1 MAIFYYECSIV
12 QRSKGQSIVASTS
25 YQSGRS
31 MTDRQTGETFNYTN
45 KKFIAHDKSRV
56 FLAEGAPEEWQD
68 AEVLANHIEAF
79 ETKNDAQLGRSMT
92 ISMPQE
98 LTADQQYDA
107 ACELAEE
114 LQKEGMCVILDY
126 HHSPRWKL
134 NKKNKPVTVYNPQK
148 RIREK
153 IPVRDENGNIIYN
166 DHVHLKTTMRRI
178 NPQTHDFAN
187 KRIRGYKLDANG
199 EKIPVLVYDETG
211 KPLPEIDKQG
221 NIVYLKDK
229 EGNYIK
235 NEMGGKVPKPRQK
248 REGKDGKSGR
258 RLWEREDIKNGWD
271 SKDDLERWKKS
282 WETICNKHLEKAGCD
297 ERIFADPAEQEAFYE
312 KLIAKLDKEI
322 KTVELDKEFLE
333 ASKNLAEAEQI
344 MQQLNVETAA
354 PAPASVPAP
363 ASTPVTSTSNTK
375 YQQYQQ
381 YQQAQAEHHDA
392 PAVRTLYNNTAP
404 APAVAAEENPF
415 KKIYNEA
422 KAEQSQP
429 AAQIRS
435 DDAIGAD
442 EDEYINVEPKRV
454 YEYEGDFDEN
464 SYDINNADNIERY
477 CIVDDLHNIVL
488 DFKNKLYEASEADL
502 KDWGY
507 TKTDFKNI
515 TNMLNDLDNKMF
527 NYKKSVKA
535 DVKND
540 LLYKEFDTTKH
551 RKLTTE
557 ELAISESLKHV
568 GKAIKMVGKG
578 LKLFKGG
585 KNLVMKIVM
594 KPVEIAKKL
603 QKIAD
608 FFEKI
613 LLAPPAKT
621 HNKTALELLTINIFE
636 LFKNRKG
643 ETVNKNLVGQRQEVR
658 KK

>member
-1 MAIFYYECSIV
+1 MAIFYYNCSIV
-12 QRSKGQSIVASTS
+12 QRSMGQSIVASTS

-56 FLAEGAPEEWQD
+56 FLADGAPAEWQD

-79 ETKNDAQLGRSMT
+79 EKNNDAQLARSMT

-114 LQKEGMCVILDY
+114 LRNEGMCVILDY

-187 KRIRGYKLDANG
+187 KRIRGYKLDENG
-199 EKIPVLVYDETG
+199 EKIPVLVYDENG
-211 KPLPEIDKQG
+211 KTLPELDKKG
-221 NIVYLKDK
+221 NVVYLKDK

-235 NEMGGKVPKPRQK
+235 NEMGEKVPKPRQK

-258 RLWEREDIKNGWD
+258 RLWQREDIKCGWD
-271 SKDDLERWKKS
+271 SKEDLERWKKS
-282 WETICNKHLEKAGCD
+282 WENICNKHLEKAGCD
-297 ERIFADPAEQEAFYE
+297 ERIFADPAEQEAFNE

-322 KTVELDKEFLE
+322 KMAELDKELLQ
-333 ASKNLAEAEQI
+333 ATKDLAEI
-344 MQQLNVETAA
+344 QQLNTETAA
-354 PAPASVPAP
+354 PAPVP
-363 ASTPVTSTSNTK
+363 ASTPVTSNTK

-415 KKIYNEA
+415 KNIYNEA

-429 AAQIRS
+429 AQAQIHNT
-435 DDAIGAD
+435 GT
-442 EDEYINVEPKRV
+442 DEYIDAEPKRA

>member
-1 MAIFYYECSIV
+1 
-12 QRSKGQSIVASTS
+12 
-25 YQSGRS
+25 
-31 MTDRQTGETFNYTN
+31 MTDKRIGKTFNYSN
-45 KKFIAHDKSRV
+45 KQFIDYDKSRV

-68 AEVLANHIEAF
+68 AETLANHIEAF
-79 ETKNDAQLGRSMT
+79 ENNDNAQLARSMT

-98 LTADQQYDA
+98 LTADQQYEA

-114 LQKEGMCVILDY
+114 LKNEGMCVILDY

-134 NKKNKPVTVYNPQK
+134 NKKNKPVTVYNPVK
-148 RIREK
+148 KIREK
-153 IPVRDENGNIIYN
+153 IPLRDAEGNIIYN

-178 NPQTHDFAN
+178 DQQKHDFAN

-199 EKIPVLVYDETG
+199 EKIPVLVYDEAG
-211 KPLPEIDKQG
+211 KPLPELDKKG
-221 NIVYLKDK
+221 NVIYLKDK

-235 NEMGGKVPKPRQK
+235 NEMGEKVPKPRQK

-258 RLWEREDIKNGWD
+258 RLWEREDIKCGWD
-271 SKDDLERWKKS
+271 SKEDLERWKKS
-282 WETICNKHLEKAGCD
+282 WETICNKHLQKAGCD
-297 ERIFADPAEQEAFYE
+297 ERIFADPAEQEAFYD
-312 KLIAKLDKEI
+312 KLLQKIDKEI
-322 KTVELDKEFLE
+322 KTAETDKEFLQ
-333 ASKNLAEAEQI
+333 ASKDLAEAEQI
-344 MQQLNVETAA
+344 MQQLNETAA
-354 PAPASVPAP
+354 PAP
-363 ASTPVTSTSNTK
+363 ASTPVTSNTK
-375 YQQYQQ
+375 YQQYKQ
-381 YQQAQAEHHDA
+381 YQQAQAEHDA

-415 KKIYNEA
+415 KNIYNEA

-429 AAQIRS
+429 AQAQIHNT
-435 DDAIGAD
+435 GT
-442 EDEYINVEPKRV
+442 DEYIDAEPKRA
-454 YEYEGDFDEN
+454 YEYDGDFDEN

-488 DFKNKLYEASEADL
+488 DFKNKLYKASEADL
-502 KDWGY
+502 KSWGY
-507 TKTDFKNI
+507 TKNDFKNI
-515 TNMLNDLDNKMF
+515 TNMLNDLDTKMF

-551 RKLTTE
+551 RKLTAK

-585 KNLVMKIVM
+585 KNLVMKIAM
-594 KPVEIAKKL
+594 KPVNIAKKL

-621 HNKTALELLTINIFE
+621 HNKTALELLTINIFK

-643 ETVNKNLVGQRQEVR
+643 ETVNKTFVGQRQEVR

>member
-1 MAIFYYECSIV
+1 MAIFYYNCSII
-12 QRSKGQSIVASTS
+12 QRSVGQSLVASTS
-25 YQSGRS
+25 YQSGKI
-31 MTDRQTGETFNYTN
+31 MTDKRIGKTFNYSN
-45 KKFIAHDKSRV
+45 KQFIDYDKSRV

-68 AEVLANHIEAF
+68 AETLANHIEAF
-79 ETKNDAQLGRSMT
+79 ENNDNAQLARSMT

-98 LTADQQYDA
+98 LTADQQYEA

-114 LQKEGMCVILDY
+114 LKNEGMCVILDY

-134 NKKNKPVTVYNPQK
+134 NKKNKPVTVYNPVK
-148 RIREK
+148 KIREK
-153 IPVRDENGNIIYN
+153 IPLRDAEGNIIYN

-178 NPQTHDFAN
+178 DQQKHDFAN

-199 EKIPVLVYDETG
+199 EKIPVLVYDEAG
-211 KPLPEIDKQG
+211 KPLPELDKKG
-221 NIVYLKDK
+221 NVIYLKDK

-235 NEMGGKVPKPRQK
+235 NEMGEKVPKPRQK

-258 RLWEREDIKNGWD
+258 RLWEREDIKCGWD
-271 SKDDLERWKKS
+271 SKEDLERWKKS
-282 WETICNKHLEKAGCD
+282 WETICNKHLQKAGCD
-297 ERIFADPAEQEAFYE
+297 ERIFADPAEQEAFYD
-312 KLIAKLDKEI
+312 KLLQKIDKEI
-322 KTVELDKEFLE
+322 KTAETDKEFLQ
-333 ASKNLAEAEQI
+333 ASKDLAEAEQI
-344 MQQLNVETAA
+344 MQQLNETAA
-354 PAPASVPAP
+354 PAP
-363 ASTPVTSTSNTK
+363 ASTPVTSNTK
-375 YQQYQQ
+375 YQQYKQ
-381 YQQAQAEHHDA
+381 YQQAQAEHDA

-415 KKIYNEA
+415 KNIYNEA

-429 AAQIRS
+429 AQAQIHNT
-435 DDAIGAD
+435 GT
-442 EDEYINVEPKRV
+442 DEYIDAEPKRA
-454 YEYEGDFDEN
+454 YEYDGDFDEN

-488 DFKNKLYEASEADL
+488 DFKNKLYKASEADL
-502 KDWGY
+502 KSWGY
-507 TKTDFKNI
+507 TKNDFKNI
-515 TNMLNDLDNKMF
+515 TNMLNDLDTKMF

-551 RKLTTE
+551 RKLTAK

-585 KNLVMKIVM
+585 KNLVMKIAM
-594 KPVEIAKKL
+594 KPVNIAKKL

-621 HNKTALELLTINIFE
+621 HNKTALELLTINIFK

-643 ETVNKNLVGQRQEVR
+643 ETVNKTFVGQRQEVR

>member
-1 MAIFYYECSIV
+1 MAIFYYNCSII
-12 QRSKGQSIVASTS
+12 QRSVGQSLVASTS
-25 YQSGRS
+25 YQSGKI
-31 MTDRQTGETFNYTN
+31 MTDKRIGKTFNYTN
-45 KKFIAHDKSRV
+45 KQFIDYDKSRV
-56 FLAEGAPEEWQD
+56 FLADGAPEEWQD
-68 AEVLANHIEAF
+68 AETLANHIEAF
-79 ETKNDAQLGRSMT
+79 ENNDNAQLARSMT

-98 LTADQQYDA
+98 LTADQQYEA

-114 LQKEGMCVILDY
+114 LRNEGMCVILDY

-148 RIREK
+148 KIREK
-153 IPVRDENGNIIYN
+153 IPMRDENGNIIYN
-166 DHVHLKTTMRRI
+166 DHVHIKTTMRRI

-187 KRIRGYKLDANG
+187 KRIRGYKLDENG
-199 EKIPVLVYDETG
+199 EKIPVLVYDKNG
-211 KPLPEIDKQG
+211 KTLPELDKKG
-221 NIVYLKDK
+221 NVVYLKDK

-235 NEMGGKVPKPRQK
+235 NEMGEKVPKPRQK

-258 RLWEREDIKNGWD
+258 RLWEREDIKCGWD
-271 SKDDLERWKKS
+271 SKEDLERWKKS
-282 WETICNKHLEKAGCD
+282 WETICNKHLQKAGCD
-297 ERIFADPAEQEAFYE
+297 ERIFADPAEQEAFYD
-312 KLIAKLDKEI
+312 KLLQKIDKEI
-322 KTVELDKEFLE
+322 KTAETDKEFLE
-333 ASKNLAEAEQI
+333 ATRDLAEAEQI
-344 MQQLNVETAA
+344 MQQLNETAA
-354 PAPASVPAP
+354 PAPVPAP
-363 ASTPVTSTSNTK
+363 VVTSNTK

-404 APAVAAEENPF
+404 APASAPAVENPF
-415 KKIYNEA
+415 KSIYNEA

-435 DDAIGAD
+435 DAIGAD

-488 DFKNKLYEASEADL
+488 DFKNKLYKASEADL
-502 KDWGY
+502 KSWGY
-507 TKTDFKNI
+507 TKDDFKNI

-585 KNLVMKIVM
+585 KNLVMKIAM

-643 ETVNKNLVGQRQEVR
+643 ETVNKNFVGQRQEVR

>member
-1 MAIFYYECSIV
+1 MAIFYYNCSIV
-12 QRSKGQSIVASTS
+12 QRSMGQSIVASTS
-25 YQSGRS
+25 YQSGRI

-45 KKFIAHDKSRV
+45 KKFIAHNRSRV
-56 FLAEGAPEEWQD
+56 FLADGAPEEWQD

-79 ETKNDAQLGRSMT
+79 EKNNDAQLGRSMT

-98 LTADQQYDA
+98 LTVDQQYDA

-134 NKKNKPVTVYNPQK
+134 NKKNKPVTVYNHQK
-148 RIREK
+148 KIREK
-153 IPVRDENGNIIYN
+153 IPMRDENGNIIYN

-187 KRIRGYKLDANG
+187 KRIRGYKLDENG
-199 EKIPVLVYDETG
+199 EKIPVLVYDENG
-211 KPLPEIDKQG
+211 KTLPELDKKG
-221 NIVYLKDK
+221 NVVYLKDK

-235 NEMGGKVPKPRQK
+235 NEMGEKVPKPRQK

-271 SKDDLERWKKS
+271 SKEDLERWKKS
-282 WETICNKHLEKAGCD
+282 WENICNKHLEKAGCE
-297 ERIFADPAEQEAFYE
+297 ERIFVDPVKQEAFNE
-312 KLIAKLDKEI
+312 KLIENIDKEI
-322 KTVELDKEFLE
+322 KMAELDKELLE
-333 ASKNLAEAEQI
+333 ATKALEEAEAEEAEQY
-344 MQQLNVETAA
+344 NTA
-354 PAPASVPAP
+354 PAP
-363 ASTPVTSTSNTK
+363 TDTTIK
-375 YQQYQQ
+375 YQQYKQ
-381 YQQAQAEHHDA
+381 YQQAKQAHVEHDA

-404 APAVAAEENPF
+404 APAHAHAHAPAPAPAIENPF
-415 KKIYNEA
+415 KTIYNEV
-422 KAEQSQP
+422 KAEQSQQP
-429 AAQIRS
+429 AQAQIS
-435 DDAIGAD
+435 NGT
-442 EDEYINVEPKRV
+442 DEYIDAEPKRA
-454 YEYEGDFDEN
+454 YEYFDEN
-464 SYDINNADNIERY
+464 SYDVNNADNIERY

-502 KDWGY
+502 KSWGY
-507 TKTDFKNI
+507 TEKDFKNI
-515 TNMLNDLDNKMF
+515 TNTLNDLDNKMF
-527 NYKKSVKA
+527 NYKKRVKA

-540 LLYKEFDTTKH
+540 LLYKDYDTTKH
-551 RKLTTE
+551 RKLTKQ
-557 ELAISESLKHV
+557 ELIISESLKHV

-585 KNLVMKIVM
+585 KNLVMKIAM

-643 ETVNKNLVGQRQEVR
+643 ETVNKTFVGQRQEVR

>member
-1 MAIFYYECSIV
+1 
-12 QRSKGQSIVASTS
+12 
-25 YQSGRS
+25 
-31 MTDRQTGETFNYTN
+31 
-45 KKFIAHDKSRV
+45 
-56 FLAEGAPEEWQD
+56 
-68 AEVLANHIEAF
+68 
-79 ETKNDAQLGRSMT
+79 MT

-98 LTADQQYDA
+98 LTADQQYEA

-114 LQKEGMCVILDY
+114 LQNEGMCGILDY

-134 NKKNKPVTVYNPQK
+134 NKKNKPVTVYNPVK
-148 RIREK
+148 KIREK
-153 IPVRDENGNIIYN
+153 IPLRDAEGNIIYN
-166 DHVHLKTTMRRI
+166 DHVHLKTTMRKI
-178 NPQTHDFAN
+178 DQQKHDFAN

-199 EKIPVLVYDETG
+199 EKIPVLVYDEAG
-211 KPLPEIDKQG
+211 KPLPELDKHG

-235 NEMGGKVPKPRQK
+235 NEMGEKVPKPRQK

-271 SKDDLERWKKS
+271 SKEDLERWKKS
-282 WETICNKHLEKAGCD
+282 WENICNKYLEKAGCE
-297 ERIFADPAEQEAFYE
+297 ERIFTDPTKQEEFNE
-312 KLIAKLDKEI
+312 KLINKLDKEI
-322 KTVELDKEFLE
+322 KMAELDKELLE
-333 ASKNLAEAEQI
+333 ATKALEEAEAEQFN
-344 MQQLNVETAA
+344 NVA
-354 PAPASVPAP
+354 
-363 ASTPVTSTSNTK
+363 PVTAPTPTDTTIK
-375 YQQYQQ
+375 YQQYKQ
-381 YQQAQAEHHDA
+381 YQQAQAEHDA

-404 APAVAAEENPF
+404 APASAPAVENPF
-415 KKIYNEA
+415 KSIYNEA

-435 DDAIGAD
+435 DAIGAD

-488 DFKNKLYEASEADL
+488 DFKKKIYEATEADL
-502 KDWGY
+502 KEWGY

-515 TNMLNDLDNKMF
+515 TNMLNDLDTKMF
-527 NYKKSVKA
+527 NYKNNVKA
-535 DVKND
+535 EVKND
-540 LLYKEFDTTKH
+540 LLFKEFDTTKH
-551 RKLTTE
+551 RKLTAK

-585 KNLVMKIVM
+585 KNLVIKIAM
-594 KPVEIAKKL
+594 KPVDIAKKL

-613 LLAPPAKT
+613 LLAPPVKT
-621 HNKTALELLTINIFE
+621 HNKTALELLTINIFK

-643 ETVNKNLVGQRQEVR
+643 ETVNKTFVGQRQEVR

>member
-1 MAIFYYECSIV
+1 MAIFYYECSII

-25 YQSGRS
+25 YQSGRV
-31 MTDRQTGETFNYTN
+31 MTDQQTGETFNYTN
-45 KKFIAHDKSRV
+45 KKFIAHDRSRV
-56 FLAEGAPEEWQD
+56 FLAEGAPEKWQD
-68 AEVLANHIEAF
+68 AEVLTNHIEAF
-79 ETKNDAQLGRSMT
+79 EKNDDAQLGRSMT

-148 RIREK
+148 KIREK
-153 IPVRDENGNIIYN
+153 IPMRDENGNIIYN
-166 DHVHLKTTMRRI
+166 DHVHIKTTMRRI
-178 NPQTHDFAN
+178 NQQTHDFAN

-211 KPLPEIDKQG
+211 KPLPEIDKKG

-235 NEMGGKVPKPRQK
+235 NEMGEKVPKPRQK

-258 RLWEREDIKNGWD
+258 RLWQREDIKCGWD
-271 SKDDLERWKKS
+271 SKEDLERWKKS
-282 WETICNKHLEKAGCD
+282 WENICNKHLERAGCD
-297 ERIFADPAEQEAFYE
+297 ERIFADPAEQEAFYD
-312 KLIAKLDKEI
+312 KLLQKIDKEI
-322 KTVELDKEFLE
+322 KNVELEKEFLE
-333 ASKNLAEAEQI
+333 VSKDFAETEQI
-344 MQQLNVETAA
+344 MQQLNNETAA
-354 PAPASVPAP
+354 PAPA
-363 ASTPVTSTSNTK
+363 PVTVPTDTDTTIK
-375 YQQYQQ
+375 YQQYKQ

-404 APAVAAEENPF
+404 APAPVAAENPF
-415 KKIYNEA
+415 KNIYEQA
-422 KAEQSQP
+422 QAEQSQP
-429 AAQIRS
+429 AQAQIR
-435 DDAIGAD
+435 DAIGAD
-442 EDEYINVEPKRV
+442 EGEYINVEPKRA

-464 SYDINNADNIERY
+464 SYDISKADNIERY

-488 DFKNKLYEASEADL
+488 DLKNKLYKASEVDL
-502 KDWGY
+502 KSWGY
-507 TKTDFKNI
+507 TKDDFKNI
-515 TNMLNDLDNKMF
+515 TNILNDLDNKMF

-551 RKLTTE
+551 RKLTVE

-568 GKAIKMVGKG
+568 GKAIKMIGKG

-636 LFKNRKG
+636 LFKNSKG
-643 ETVNKNLVGQRQEVR
+643 QTVNKNLVGQRQEVR

>member
-1 MAIFYYECSIV
+1 MAIFYYNCSII
-12 QRSKGQSIVASTS
+12 QRSVGQSLVASTS
-25 YQSGRS
+25 YQSGKI
-31 MTDRQTGETFNYTN
+31 MTDKRIGKTFNYTN
-45 KKFIAHDKSRV
+45 KQFIDYDKSRV
-56 FLAEGAPEEWQD
+56 FLADGAPEEWQD
-68 AEVLANHIEAF
+68 AEILANHIEAF
-79 ETKNDAQLGRSMT
+79 ENNDNAQLARSMT

-98 LTADQQYDA
+98 LTADQQYEA

-114 LQKEGMCVILDY
+114 LRNEGMCVILDY

-148 RIREK
+148 KIREK
-153 IPVRDENGNIIYN
+153 IPMRDENGNIIYN
-166 DHVHLKTTMRRI
+166 DHVHIKTTMRRI

-187 KRIRGYKLDANG
+187 KRIRGYKLDENG
-199 EKIPVLVYDETG
+199 EKIPVLVYDENG
-211 KPLPEIDKQG
+211 KTLPELDKKG
-221 NIVYLKDK
+221 NVVYLKDK

-235 NEMGGKVPKPRQK
+235 NEMGEKVPKPRQK

-258 RLWEREDIKNGWD
+258 RLWEREDIKCGWD
-271 SKDDLERWKKS
+271 SKEDLERWKKS
-282 WETICNKHLEKAGCD
+282 WETICNKHLQKAGCD
-297 ERIFADPAEQEAFYE
+297 ERIFADPAEQEAFYD
-312 KLIAKLDKEI
+312 KLLQKIDKEI
-322 KTVELDKEFLE
+322 KTAETDKEFLE
-333 ASKNLAEAEQI
+333 ATRDLAEAEQI
-344 MQQLNVETAA
+344 MQQLNETAA
-354 PAPASVPAP
+354 PAPAPVPAP
-363 ASTPVTSTSNTK
+363 VVTSNTK
-375 YQQYQQ
+375 

-415 KKIYNEA
+415 KNIYNE
-422 KAEQSQP
+422 AEQSQP
-429 AAQIRS
+429 AQAQIHNT
-435 DDAIGAD
+435 GT
-442 EDEYINVEPKRV
+442 DEYIDAEPKRA

-488 DFKNKLYEASEADL
+488 DFKNKLYKASEADL
-502 KDWGY
+502 KSWGY
-507 TKTDFKNI
+507 TKNDFKNI
-515 TNMLNDLDNKMF
+515 TNMLNDLDTKMF

-551 RKLTTE
+551 RKLTAE

-568 GKAIKMVGKG
+568 GKAIKLVGKG

-585 KNLVMKIVM
+585 KNLVMKIAM

-643 ETVNKNLVGQRQEVR
+643 ETVNKTLVGQRQEVR